1 MVLHLLILSGEEED
15 FVRELVI
22 DGDSTFLDLHNAI
35 QKSVKFDS
43 GQLASFFVSDDEW
56 SKNEEITLMQMDEDE
71 AVLLMGQVKI
81 SEYIDS
87 VKDKLIYTFDYFSNR
102 GFFVEVLDVA
112 EDKNL
117 EVATVVR
124 AEGVVPL
131 QIELDDPFEFQEE
144 EIFDFDEEDDIMSG
158 YGDDEF
164 DEFDGFNEFN
174 DFDEY

>member
-22 DGDSTFLDLHNAI
+22 DGDSTFLDLHKAI
-35 QKSVKFDS
+35 QKSVKFDA

-71 AVLLMGQVKI
+71 SVLLMDQVKI

-87 VKDKLIYTFDYFSNR
+87 AKDKLIYTFDFFSNR

-112 EDKNL
+112 GDKNL
-117 EVATVVR
+117 EAAMVVR
-124 AEGVVPL
+124 SEGAVPL

-144 EIFDFDEEDDIMSG
+144 EIFDFEEDDDIMSG
-158 YGDDEF
+158 YGE
-164 DEFDGFNEFN
+164 DEFDGFSEFN
-174 DFDEY
+174 EFDEY